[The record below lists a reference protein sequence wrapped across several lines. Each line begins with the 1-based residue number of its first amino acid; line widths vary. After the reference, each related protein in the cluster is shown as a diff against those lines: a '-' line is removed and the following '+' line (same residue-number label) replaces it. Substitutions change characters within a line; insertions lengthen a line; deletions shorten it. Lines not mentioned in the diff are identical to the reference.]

1 MRFYTLP
8 GVLADL
14 ENFSLEELLEVK
26 RKVDKLVASS
36 VQQANEQSDMQALDA
51 MIGLVE
57 EWLQDDSGY
66 DESVYPHIKAGLVQ
80 D

>member
-26 RKVDKLVASS
+26 KKVDKLVVSS
-36 VQQANEQSDMQALDA
+36 VKQANSNQDMQALDA
-51 MIGLVE
+51 MIELVDE
-57 EWLQDDSGY
+57 E
-66 DESVYPHIKAGLVQ
+66 
-80 D
+80 